1 MRRRVVLTIPGE
13 GCAAV
18 VEDLDQLPC
27 RFVTVLF
34 SGVDVAE
41 RRYSADPDV
50 AVRHAHAMLDE
61 RRRGARAA
69 A

>member
-1 MRRRVVLTIPGE
+1 VRPCS

-18 VEDLDQLPC
+18 VEDLDQVPR

-34 SGVDVAE
+34 GGVAE
-41 RRYSADPDV
+41 RRYSADPGV
-50 AVRHAHAMLDE
+50 VVRHAHAMLDE